1 MSSPLIG
8 LTGGIGCGKTEVARI
23 FERLGAI
30 VIDADRLG
38 RHVVESDAAVRSE
51 IRRAFGEAFFDFQ
64 GRLQRQL
71 LGTFVFSN
79 PERVKQLNAIVHP
92 HLLQAMRAR
101 IDETQKNNPPMILV
115 DAALIYEAEIADT
128 FDKVIV
134 VTADEKIR
142 MTRIMARDQ
151 IQSEDAMLRIRVQMP
166 IEEKERRADYVLTNN
181 TSLADLNRKVEALF
195 DTLVNNNKR

>member
-1 MSSPLIG
+1 M
-8 LTGGIGCGKTEVARI
+8 
-23 FERLGAI
+23 
-30 VIDADRLG
+30 
-38 RHVVESDAAVRSE
+38 
-51 IRRAFGEAFFDFQ
+51 
-64 GRLQRQL
+64 QRQL

-101 IDETQKNNPPMILV
+101 IDEAQKNNPPMILV
-115 DAALIYEAEIADT
+115 DAALIYEADIADT

-142 MTRIMARDQ
+142 MTRIMTRDQ
-151 IQSEDAMLRIRVQMP
+151 IQSEDAMLRIRAQMP

-181 TSLADLNRKVEALF
+181 TSLVDLNRKVEVLF

>member
-1 MSSPLIG
+1 
-8 LTGGIGCGKTEVARI
+8 
-23 FERLGAI
+23 
-30 VIDADRLG
+30 
-38 RHVVESDAAVRSE
+38 
-51 IRRAFGEAFFDFQ
+51 FGEAFFDFQ

-79 PERVKQLNAIVHP
+79 SERVKQLNAIVHP

-101 IDETQKNNPPMILV
+101 IDEAQKNNPPMILV
-115 DAALIYEAEIADT
+115 DAALIYEADIADT

-142 MTRIMARDQ
+142 MTRIMTRDQ
-151 IQSEDAMLRIRVQMP
+151 IQSEDAMLRIRAQMP

-181 TSLADLNRKVEALF
+181 TSLVDLNRKVEVLF

>member
-1 MSSPLIG
+1 
-8 LTGGIGCGKTEVARI
+8 
-23 FERLGAI
+23 
-30 VIDADRLG
+30 
-38 RHVVESDAAVRSE
+38 
-51 IRRAFGEAFFDFQ
+51 FGEAFFDFQ

-101 IDETQKNNPPMILV
+101 IDEAQKNNPPMILV
-115 DAALIYEAEIADT
+115 DAALIYEADIADT

-142 MTRIMARDQ
+142 MTRIMTRDQ
-151 IQSEDAMLRIRVQMP
+151 IQSEDAMLRIRAQMP

-181 TSLADLNRKVEALF
+181 TSLVDLNRKVEVLF

>member
-1 MSSPLIG
+1 
-8 LTGGIGCGKTEVARI
+8 
-23 FERLGAI
+23 
-30 VIDADRLG
+30 
-38 RHVVESDAAVRSE
+38 
-51 IRRAFGEAFFDFQ
+51 
-64 GRLQRQL
+64 

-101 IDETQKNNPPMILV
+101 IDEAQKNNPPMILV
-115 DAALIYEAEIADT
+115 DAALIYEADIADT

-142 MTRIMARDQ
+142 MTRIMTRDQ
-151 IQSEDAMLRIRVQMP
+151 IQSEDAMLRIRAQMP

-181 TSLADLNRKVEALF
+181 TSLVDLNRKVEVLF